1 MAESH
6 IASVEI
12 QGPSGA
18 SHPGILPL
26 HRVAW
31 MPRASRSSPQAKA
44 GSLSVNIYQTTPS
57 QALALRLAG

>member
-1 MAESH
+1 MAESY

-18 SHPGILPL
+18 SHPGMLPL

-31 MPRASRSSPQAKA
+31 MPRASSSSPQAKA
-44 GSLSVNIYQTTPS
+44 GSPSVNIYPTTPA
-57 QALALRLAG
+57 QALALRLDG